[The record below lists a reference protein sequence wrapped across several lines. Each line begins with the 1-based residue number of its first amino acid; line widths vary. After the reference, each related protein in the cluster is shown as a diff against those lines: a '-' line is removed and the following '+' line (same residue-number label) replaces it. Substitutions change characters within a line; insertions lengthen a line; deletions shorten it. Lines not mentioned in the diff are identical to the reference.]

1 MKITKIPNK
10 VTWRWLVSYR
20 GAHARESK
28 QCSKSLKFLNIVTL
42 HCKWA
47 HLCTLF
53 LPINQSDCSISVQNQ
68 PTFKRVVEWTILNHS
83 CTLYWYKTA
92 TFTLTSLQFTSSFSS
107 FRKHLSW
114 QDRVV
119 QCKTCGCIWLN
130 GELSAR
136 AAASVMHSTPIYTCL
151 QAKSDWCRLGAVQFY
166 WIYIGIIFKI
176 TMV

>member
-1 MKITKIPNK
+1 MRAQFTKIVISLNFS
-10 VTWRWLVSYR
+10 VNERM
-20 GAHARESK
+20 K
-28 QCSKSLKFLNIVTL
+28 QIEN
-42 HCKWA
+42 
-47 HLCTLF
+47 CTHYCEVN
-53 LPINQSDCSISVQNQ
+53 PIY
-68 PTFKRVVEWTILNHS
+68 KKY
-83 CTLYWYKTA
+83 TLYWYKTA

-166 WIYIGIIFKI
+166 WIYIWGSMGFGLIYIYIYISSFCFYPLDI
-176 TMV
+176 CSM